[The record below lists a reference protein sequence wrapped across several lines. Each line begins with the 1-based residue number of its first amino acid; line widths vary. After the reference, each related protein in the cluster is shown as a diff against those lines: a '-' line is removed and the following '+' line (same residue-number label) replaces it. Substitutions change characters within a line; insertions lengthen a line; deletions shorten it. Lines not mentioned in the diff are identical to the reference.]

1 MNTEHVVVADDLTR
15 GALMRAAGY
24 ASVMVALVLIALK
37 LWAYWQ
43 TSSVAM
49 LSSLADSALDFV
61 ASLITFVALRV
72 ALMPADKEHRFG
84 HGKSEAVAGVAQ
96 AIIITGSAVF
106 VAVRAVARILDPAP
120 IEALSIGLSVMTAS
134 LVLTIGLVAFQSF
147 VVRRTGSVAVN
158 ADAAHYRADILTNV
172 AVIVALFL
180 SSEFGWLYAD
190 PILGLIVVL
199 LILASAR
206 TVVQS
211 ALRDLMDHE
220 LPDKDREAIRRIA
233 MNHADV
239 LGVHE
244 MRTRSSGVEQFVQ
257 LHIELDGI
265 LTLRRAHDISD
276 EVEAQIKS
284 QFPAADVLIHTDP
297 FDG

>member
-1 MNTEHVVVADDLTR
+1 
-15 GALMRAAGY
+15 
-24 ASVMVALVLIALK
+24 
-37 LWAYWQ
+37 
-43 TSSVAM
+43 
-49 LSSLADSALDFV
+49 
-61 ASLITFVALRV
+61 
-72 ALMPADKEHRFG
+72 MPADKEHRFG

-147 VVRRTGSVAVN
+147 VVRRTGSVAVS

-206 TVVQS
+206 SVVQS
-211 ALRDLMDHE
+211 ALRDLLDHE
-220 LPDKDREAIRRIA
+220 LPDKDREAIHRIA

-276 EVEAQIKS
+276 EVEAQIKA